1 MQNETVKQQLFAANI
16 RKTTLR
22 GLHKIGAGHIG
33 GAMSMA
39 DLMAVL
45 YSGVMRVDPQA
56 PRWENRDWLVV
67 SKGHCGPAVYATL
80 ALCGYFPED
89 EIETINQPGTRL
101 PSHCDRNL
109 TPGVD
114 MSTGSLGQ
122 GMSTAL
128 GVAWG
133 NRYQGLDSYTY
144 LVLGDGECEEGQIW
158 EGALNARQQKLD
170 HLIAFVDLNQKQL
183 DGYTKDVCDLGDL
196 RGKFEAFGWDAQE
209 VDGHDTAAIT
219 AAIARAKTV
228 PGKPH
233 MIVLH
238 TEKGKGCTFAEGV
251 LYNHHVKFTQEQY
264 QQAIEA
270 LDRQIKAL
278 GGTEG

>member
-1 MQNETVKQQLFAANI
+1 MNETVTQQIFAAKI
-16 RKTTLR
+16 RMTTLR
-22 GLHKIGAGHIG
+22 GLRKIGAGHIG

-45 YSGVMRVDPQA
+45 YSGVMRVDPQE
-56 PRWENRDWLVV
+56 PNWEDRDWLVV

-158 EGALNARQQKLD
+158 EGALNAHQQKLD
-170 HLIAFVDLNQKQL
+170 HLIAFVDCNQKQL
-183 DGYTKDVCDLGDL
+183 DGYIKDVCDLGDI

-209 VDGHDTAAIT
+209 VNGHDHAAIT
-219 AAIARAKTV
+219 AAIKRAKRV
-228 PGKPH
+228 SGKPH
-233 MIVLH
+233 MIVLQ

-251 LYNHHVKFTQEQY
+251 LYNHHIKFTQAQY
-264 QQAIEA
+264 QQAVEA
-270 LDRQIKAL
+270 LEQQIKAL
-278 GGTEG
+278 GQAEV